1 MADNSSE
8 QPQSRPKGFSNL
20 VRHMT
25 TDYLGVGLWLTRII
39 TIILALF
46 GYILPLLGGF
56 FGDPV
61 ACCKLLFYYCFQ
73 VSTHISIISLIDY
86 KTLMAAAATSA
97 LRLHQRMP
105 RIQLNQEFITTSNI
119 FINRQKIV
127 SRLSKF
133 SLSFSR
139 YGRFCSLSNF
149 LPHLFIRLI
158 AHYNCNT
165 PSLFIRYPSLGK
177 LLADVIGCFGRTVQ
191 CLGNKVSH
199 LRRRASIPEHLAN
212 DRIY

>member
-73 VSTHISIISLIDY
+73 HVF
-86 KTLMAAAATSA
+86 
-97 LRLHQRMP
+97 
-105 RIQLNQEFITTSNI
+105 QL
-119 FINRQKIV
+119 
-127 SRLSKF
+127 
-133 SLSFSR
+133 
-139 YGRFCSLSNF
+139 
-149 LPHLFIRLI
+149 
-158 AHYNCNT
+158 
-165 PSLFIRYPSLGK
+165 YPL
-177 LLADVIGCFGRTVQ
+177 
-191 CLGNKVSH
+191 
-199 LRRRASIPEHLAN
+199 
-212 DRIY
+212 